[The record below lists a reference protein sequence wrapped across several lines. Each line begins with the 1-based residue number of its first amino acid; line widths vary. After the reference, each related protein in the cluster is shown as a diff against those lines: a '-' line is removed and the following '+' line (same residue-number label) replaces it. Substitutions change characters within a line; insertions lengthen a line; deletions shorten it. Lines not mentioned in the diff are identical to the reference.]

1 MTNHISLSQ
10 RLPEELKQIISN
22 TDAGGRLTPE
32 PQLAK
37 ELGVSRATL
46 REAMRTF
53 EVQGMIQRRQGSGT
67 YVMRPAHVIETGL
80 EVLESIE
87 TISKRSGLQ
96 VTLGK
101 LKVEEVLATDDEAHH
116 LGLHKEEVVL
126 KVSRVIFAENRPVAF
141 LIDTLP
147 QSIISKDE
155 IKKDF
160 KGSILDLLMEI
171 SHIELAHS
179 RTEIG
184 AILASR
190 EMARALNIQRGNAL
204 LRLISW
210 LYTVDGKV
218 VDYSF
223 SHFLPGYFRFHVVRE
238 LERQI

>member
-1 MTNHISLSQ
+1 MANQISLSQ
-10 RLPEELKQIISN
+10 RLHENLKQIIAN
-22 TDAGGRLTPE
+22 TAPGGRLTPE
-32 PQLAK
+32 PQLAN

-53 EVQGMIQRRQGSGT
+53 EVQGLIQRRQGSGT

-101 LKVEEVLATDDEAHH
+101 LRVEENLATGEEASQ
-116 LGLHKEEVVL
+116 LGLEGEAEVL

-147 QSIISKDE
+147 QSVITKDGIE
-155 IKKDF
+155 KDF
-160 KGSILDLLMEI
+160 KGSVLDLLMQQG
-171 SHIELAHS
+171 HLNLAHS

-184 AILASR
+184 AIGASQ

-204 LRLISW
+204 LQLISW
-210 LYTVDGKV
+210 LFTVDGKV

-223 SHFLPGYFRFHVVRE
+223 SYFLPGYFRFHVVRE
-238 LERQI
+238 LSR

>member
-1 MTNHISLSQ
+1 MTNHLSLSQ
-10 RLPEELKQIISN
+10 RLHEDLKQIISK
-22 TDAGGRLTPE
+22 TDPGGRLTPE

-53 EVQGMIQRRQGSGT
+53 EVQGLIQRRQGSGT
-67 YVMRPAHVIETGL
+67 YVMRPAHVIATGL

-101 LKVEEVLATDDEAHH
+101 LKVEENVATEEEARE
-116 LGLHKEEVVL
+116 LGIDIHKDVL
-126 KVSRVIFAENRPVAF
+126 KISRVIFAENRPVAF
-141 LIDTLP
+141 LVDTLP
-147 QSIISKDE
+147 QSVITKAE
-155 IKKDF
+155 IEKDF
-160 KGSILDLLMEI
+160 KGSILDMLMQQD
-171 SHIELAHS
+171 HLNLAHS

-184 AILASR
+184 AVAANQ

-210 LYTVDGKV
+210 LFTVDGKV

-223 SHFLPGYFRFHVVRE
+223 SYFLPGYFRFHVVRE
-238 LERQI
+238 LGR